1 MSYNLSMFGFLC
13 LKNKGKR
20 PWMSYGIAEGVSL
33 KWSLAHVSNTWH
45 SCYYRYWWFLS
56 STSLSPNFF
65 SIASKWSHKSEGE
78 KKNWQNAWYTVESY
92 DRSLPWAGNKNCLLS
107 FLLLTSHNEIT
118 AVNKDSVLSV
128 RCHRECVH
136 VLSSFSAPSS
146 PLKWEALLTPF
157 YLGRNSLE
165 I

>member
-1 MSYNLSMFGFLC
+1 M
-13 LKNKGKR
+13 
-20 PWMSYGIAEGVSL
+20 VSD
-33 KWSLAHVSNTWH
+33 TEH
-45 SCYYRYWWFLS
+45 SCYYHYWWFLS

-65 SIASKWSHKSEGE
+65 SIASKWSHKTE
-78 KKNWQNAWYTVESY
+78 KKTWQNAWYTVESY
-92 DRSLPWAGNKNCLLS
+92 DRSLPWTGNKNCLLS

-128 RCHRECVH
+128 RCRGECVH
-136 VLSSFSAPSS
+136 ILSSFSAHSS

-165 I
+165 ILGLTLCPLVIRRWSLALAACKGRTAGV